1 MRHFFGGRFNILT
14 FNIFGECSTDKGWDL
29 KSSKFV
35 IIHHNL
41 MAIMKFLQVK
51 WYINTKNENQEADI
65 QLLDFLSNEWRYV

>member
-14 FNIFGECSTDKGWDL
+14 FNIWGNVVRMKDENL
-29 KSSKFV
+29 KS

-51 WYINTKNENQEADI
+51 WYINPKFRNTLN
-65 QLLDFLSNEWRYV
+65 